1 MRQTAKGKAV
11 TPMYIQSATG
21 RTNAH
26 PFLAVAFDGQ
36 FLSFGLCSRLIRQL
50 SESEREQIV
59 ETIAKI
65 VKETR

>member
-26 PFLAVAFDGQ
+26 PILAVAFDGQ
-36 FLSFGLCSRLIRQL
+36 FLSFGLCSRLIRKL
-50 SESEREQIV
+50 SDTDREQII
-59 ETIAKI
+59 ETITKI
-65 VKETR
+65 VEETR